1 MSEYQYYEFQAVD
14 RPLTPDEM
22 RTLRRYSSRAT
33 ITPGRFVNE
42 YHWGDF
48 KGNSFEWME
57 RYFDAFLYYANWG
70 THELMLR
77 LPRRALDL
85 EIAQRY
91 CVSDYHASASES
103 GDHVILS
110 FSSEHEGDEWV
121 EEEDDGA
128 LGSIIPLRAELASG
142 DHRALYLAW
151 ILAAQSEELVDDEPE
166 PPVPPGLGALTA
178 AQQSFCEFLRVDEDW
193 IAVAA
198 ERSPAMHAEPGGDA
212 LRAWLAAMPEAEK
225 TDLLVRVAEGE
236 GAMIGAELV
245 RRLRADSRPS
255 SAEDEPRTVGELR
268 EAAERHADRR
278 RRAALERA
286 AREKARADAAKAA
299 ARSKV
304 LDTLVGRED
313 ETWGKVEELIAI
325 KQPKRYDEAVQLLA
339 DLRDLAARDGREDQA
354 LARIEDICVRH
365 QKKPSFVQRVRKAIP
380 RRTALSGEAARR

>member
-33 ITPGRFVNE
+33 ITPSRFVNE

-48 KGNSFEWME
+48 KGNRYQWME

-77 LPRRALDL
+77 LPRRALGL
-85 EIAQRY
+85 EVAQRY
-91 CVSDYHASASES
+91 CVSEYHASASES

-110 FSSEHEGDEWV
+110 FSSEHEGDEWL
-121 EEEDDGA
+121 EDDDGA
-128 LGSIIPLRAELASG
+128 LGSILPVRAEIASG

-151 ILAAQSEELVDDEPE
+151 IPAAQSGELEDDEPE
-166 PPVPPGLGALTA
+166 PPVPPGLGSLTA
-178 AQQSFCEFLRVDEDW
+178 AQQAFCEFLRVDEDW

-198 ERSPAMHAEPGGDA
+198 KRSPAMHTEPGGDA

-236 GAMIGAELV
+236 GTMIGAELV
-245 RRLRADSRPS
+245 RRLRSHSRPS
-255 SAEDEPRTVGELR
+255 SAGDEPRTVGELR
-268 EAAERHADRR
+268 DAAERMEAERSR
-278 RRAALERA
+278 LARERA
-286 AREKARADAAKAA
+286 AKEKARADAAKAA
-299 ARSKV
+299 ARSRY

-313 ETWGKVEELIAI
+313 ETWVSIEELIAT

-354 LARIEDICVRH
+354 LARIEEICIRH
-365 QKKPSFVQRVRKAIP
+365 DRKPSFIQRVRKAIP
-380 RRTALSGEAARR
+380 RRTAPFGEAARR